1 MRTVAD
7 EPAGVGASRAA
18 TRERLVDAAVKL
30 FTRHG
35 FAGTS
40 LQMIADE
47 LGFTK
52 AAIYY
57 HFRTREQLL
66 SAVVEPILEELRTV
80 VDAAE
85 QQRSAHARADRM
97 VCGYAEIAVR
107 NRALVAVLAGD
118 PSVNEALR
126 TRPEW
131 DAVIDRQLAL
141 LADVDPGPAGEV
153 KASMVFSGIAGA
165 AATAVDDDD
174 FYRYA
179 VEAGRR
185 TLGLRASR
193 RTEKD

>member
-1 MRTVAD
+1 MDT
-7 EPAGVGASRAA
+7 
-18 TRERLVDAAVKL
+18 TRERLVEAAVQL

-66 SAVVEPILEELRTV
+66 TAVLDPVLQQMQQIVEEAENLRGV
-80 VDAAE
+80 H
-85 QQRSAHARADRM
+85 SRADHM
-97 VCGYAEIAVR
+97 VRGYVELAVR
-107 NRALVAVLAGD
+107 NRALVSVLGCD

-131 DAVIDRQLAL
+131 DTVIDRQMAL
-141 LADVDPGPAGEV
+141 LADVDPGPAGTV
-153 KASMVFSGIAGA
+153 KAAMVFSGVAGGAGVASTGLTDDELFHHLAEA
-165 AATAVDDDD
+165 A
-174 FYRYA
+174 
-179 VEAGRR
+179 RR
-185 TLGLRASR
+185 TLGLRIR
-193 RTEKD
+193 R